1 MGSRATELGTGFSS
15 WNVETD
21 AEDITPTFVPMID
34 LFNSVE
40 NGVLN
45 WDSTLDAN
53 AASVHLEQSQAL
65 LSGSAD
71 LEAFMQAHQE
81 ALASE

>member
-1 MGSRATELGTGFSS
+1 
-15 WNVETD
+15 
-21 AEDITPTFVPMID
+21 MID